1 MNLINI
7 SELLQFKVIELSCK
21 LFESVFN
28 NEGVLSDFSKFISF
42 IIELEILKGLVEEK
56 MLKEKILFLN

>member
-1 MNLINI
+1 M
-7 SELLQFKVIELSCK
+7 
-21 LFESVFN
+21 FN